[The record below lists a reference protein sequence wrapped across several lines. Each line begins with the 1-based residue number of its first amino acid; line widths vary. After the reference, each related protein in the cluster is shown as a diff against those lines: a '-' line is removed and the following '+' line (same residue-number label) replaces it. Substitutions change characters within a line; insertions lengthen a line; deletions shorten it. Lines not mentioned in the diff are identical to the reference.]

1 MQRLADLTVKLET
14 RRDRDGRRARAP
26 PADGEVTTRGRSQ
39 IGGGGIEEKA
49 RAQPGGNELG
59 FVGHGSQTGGF
70 ANVSD
75 LANDLFSSL
84 GI

>member
-14 RRDRDGRRARAP
+14 RRDRDDRRARAP

-39 IGGGGIEEKA
+39 IGGGGIDEKA

>member
-1 MQRLADLTVKLET
+1 MQRLVDLMVKLET
-14 RRDRDGRRARAP
+14 RRNRDDRRARAP
-26 PADGEVTTRGRSQ
+26 PANGEVTTHGRSRM
-39 IGGGGIEEKA
+39 GSGGIEEKA